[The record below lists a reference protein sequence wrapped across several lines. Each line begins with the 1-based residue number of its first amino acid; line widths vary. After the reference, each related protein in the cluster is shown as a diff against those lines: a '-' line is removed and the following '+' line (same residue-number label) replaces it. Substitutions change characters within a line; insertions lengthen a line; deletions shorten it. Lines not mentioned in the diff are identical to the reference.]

1 MSERVDLSHPIEY
14 LELDLED
21 AIIEMNSWKAV
32 YKERNRESDK
42 ELYKDAKNK
51 VKQLDKAIDLLR
63 VPRKEAFGN
72 QELLFSVLKE
82 IYQDHFIVTDN
93 LNHIDY
99 HDWNNG
105 AMFGIRIALG
115 VLGYDIDFDEW
126 KRLDNNE

>member
-1 MSERVDLSHPIEY
+1 MSKKVDFSYAIEMLE
-14 LELDLED
+14 LELDDLIVAE
-21 AIIEMNSWKAV
+21 NSWKSA
-32 YKERNRESDK
+32 YKHSNEEVDK
-42 ELYKDAKNK
+42 ELYKDTKNK
-51 VKQLDKAIDLLR
+51 VIQLDKAIDLLR

-105 AMFGIRIALG
+105 AMFGVRIALG

>member
-1 MSERVDLSHPIEY
+1 MSERVDFSYPIEC

-32 YKERNRESDK
+32 YKKHNRESDK

-63 VPRKEAFGN
+63 VPRKESFGN

-93 LNHIDY
+93 LNHVDY

-105 AMFGIRIALG
+105 AMFGIRVALG
-115 VLGYDIDFDEW
+115 VLGYDIDFEEW
-126 KRLDNNE
+126 KRLDDNE

>member
-1 MSERVDLSHPIEY
+1 MSERVDFSYAIEC

-32 YKERNRESDK
+32 YRERNRKSDK

-126 KRLDNNE
+126 KRLDDNE

>member
-1 MSERVDLSHPIEY
+1 MSERVDFSYAIEC

-82 IYQDHFIVTDN
+82 IYQDHFIVTEN

-126 KRLDNNE
+126 KKLDDNE